1 MARVFGRNVGL
12 WTAGALGL
20 VTIGPVFVFSPS
32 AGALLLAATGCLS
45 AGTALA
51 RASRLNAR
59 CEKLSQEVDVLS
71 TRLLKAEAAPPRGL
85 AETAPPDALRSEVHE
100 LTVEIGLLSG
110 IVRDLS
116 AVIRSQDDEIAAL
129 KARHV
134 PVAKEPPP
142 APAPVSPPPASA
154 PVEAPWTPPAI
165 AHLPEPPPSAAAEP
179 KPVPAKPIPPRP
191 IPPRAPEPARGAA
204 EPAILAAFDRDL
216 LEVFLQP
223 VVTLPQR
230 KVVAYEALAR
240 LRVEEQML
248 DAAQYLPTL
257 ERNGRTTELDR
268 RMLARTGTIVRHL
281 AKRGSDARVTY
292 GLSPLSLFEP
302 GFLKEIGRMAG
313 DEQALAGLDIAL
325 PQASWR
331 GLDNGQ
337 LGLLAALRGH
347 VGFGLDRPTDLRF
360 DARDLADYGIGQVK
374 VPAEMLLRPS
384 VARETLSDLAV
395 EDLAPALARARIRLV
410 VTEVGAEADVPD
422 LIDLN
427 VPYAQGAAFAPAR
440 PVRGDILGALPPE
453 PPPPPLDDPGS
464 ERRSFRS
471 LLRRAG

>member
-1 MARVFGRNVGL
+1 MARVFGRDIGL

-20 VTIGPVFVFSPS
+20 VTIGPVAVFSPS
-32 AGALLLAATGCLS
+32 AGAMLLALAGSLS

-51 RASRLNAR
+51 RISRVNAR

-71 TRLLKAEAAPPRGL
+71 KRLLKAEAAPPRV
-85 AETAPPDALRSEVHE
+85 AVEPPPPDALRSEVHE

-129 KARHV
+129 KAREGV
-134 PVAKEPPP
+134 VAREPSPTPTPIPAPPPQTP
-142 APAPVSPPPASA
+142 APA
-154 PVEAPWTPPAI
+154 EAPWTPPAI
-165 AHLPEPPPSAAAEP
+165 ARLPEPPPIVP
-179 KPVPAKPIPPRP
+179 DPTPVPPRP
-191 IPPRAPEPARGAA
+191 IPPRLAVPARGPD
-204 EPAILAAFDRDL
+204 ETAILDAFNRDG

-230 KVVAYEALAR
+230 KVMAYEALAR
-240 LRVEEQML
+240 LRVEDQVL
-248 DAAQYLPTL
+248 ASAQYLPAL

-313 DEQALAGLDIAL
+313 DDHALIGLEIAL

-331 GLDNGQ
+331 GLDRGQ
-337 LGLLAALRGH
+337 LGLLSALRGH

-360 DARDLADYGIGQVK
+360 DAQDLAEYGISQVK

-384 VARETLSDLAV
+384 VAPSTLSDIAV

-410 VTEVGAEADVPD
+410 VNEVGSEADVPD

-440 PVRGDILGALPPE
+440 PVRGDILALLPPE
-453 PPPPPLDDPGS
+453 PPPPPQYDPSS

>member
-12 WTAGALGL
+12 WTAGSLGL
-20 VTIGPVFVFSPS
+20 VTIGPLAVFSPS
-32 AGALLLAATGCLS
+32 AAALCLAAAGSLG
-45 AGTALA
+45 AGTAWA
-51 RASRLNAR
+51 RISKLNAR

-71 TRLLKAEAAPPRGL
+71 QRLLKAEAAPPRPD
-85 AETAPPDALRSEVHE
+85 ADAAPPDTLRSEVHE

-129 KARHV
+129 KTREV

-142 APAPVSPPPASA
+142 PPEPKPQPAPPPPPAPAPVETS
-154 PVEAPWTPPAI
+154 WTPPVI
-165 AHLPEPPPSAAAEP
+165 ARLPELPAVMAPP
-179 KPVPAKPIPPRP
+179 VPRP
-191 IPPRAPEPARGAA
+191 IPPRPLESPRGPD
-204 EPAILAAFDRDL
+204 ESAILAAFDRDL
-216 LEVFLQP
+216 LEVYLQP
-223 VVTLPQR
+223 IVTLPQR

-240 LRVEEQML
+240 LRVEDQPL
-248 DAAQYLPTL
+248 DTTQYLPAL

-281 AKRGSDARVTY
+281 GKRGSDARVTY
-292 GLSPLSLFEP
+292 GLSPLSLFEL
-302 GFLKEIGRMAG
+302 GFLKEIGRMAH

-331 GLDNGQ
+331 GLDSGQ
-337 LGLLAALRGH
+337 LGALSALRGR
-347 VGFGLDRPTDLRF
+347 VGFCLDRPTDLRF
-360 DARDLADYGIGQVK
+360 DAREFVEYGIGQVK
-374 VPAEMLLRPS
+374 VPADLLLRPG
-384 VARETLSDLAV
+384 VARGVLSDIAV

-410 VTEVGAEADVPD
+410 VNEVGAEADVPD

-440 PVRGDILGALPPE
+440 PVRGDILAALPPE
-453 PPPPPLDDPGS
+453 PPPPPQDDPGS

>member
-12 WTAGALGL
+12 WTAGSLGL
-20 VTIGPVFVFSPS
+20 VTIGPLAVFSPS
-32 AGALLLAATGCLS
+32 AAALTLGVAGSLC

-51 RASRLNAR
+51 RMGKLDAR

-71 TRLLKAEAAPPRGL
+71 KRLLKTEGAPPRAP
-85 AETAPPDALRSEVHE
+85 AEPPSQEALRSEVHE

-116 AVIRSQDDEIAAL
+116 AVIRSQDNEIAAL
-129 KARHV
+129 KARPV
-134 PVAKEPPP
+134 PVSIEPPNPPKVETVEPPP
-142 APAPVSPPPASA
+142 PPPPA

-165 AHLPEPPPSAAAEP
+165 ARLPEPPPAVEP
-179 KPVPAKPIPPRP
+179 VLPPAPRP
-191 IPPRAPEPARGAA
+191 IPPRPPEPPRVPDEA
-204 EPAILAAFDRDL
+204 AILAAFDNDR

-223 VVTLPQR
+223 IVTLPQR

-240 LRVEEQML
+240 LRIEDQPV
-248 DAAQYLPTL
+248 DADAYLAAL

-268 RMLARTGTIVRHL
+268 RMLGRTGTIVRHL
-281 AKRGSDARVTY
+281 ARRGSDARVTY

-331 GLDNGQ
+331 GLDSGQ
-337 LGLLAALRGH
+337 LGLLGALRGR
-347 VGFGLDRPTDLRF
+347 VGFCLDRPTDLRF
-360 DARDLADYGIGQVK
+360 DARELAEYGIGQVK
-374 VPAEMLLRPS
+374 VPAELMLRPS
-384 VARETLSDLAV
+384 VARGALSDIAV

-410 VTEVGAEADVPD
+410 VNAVVTEADVPD

-427 VPYAQGAAFAPAR
+427 VPYAQGMAFAPAR
-440 PVRGDILGALPPE
+440 PVRGDVLGALPPE
-453 PPPPPLDDPGS
+453 PPPPPQDDPGP